1 MKTLQDLLDGK
12 AELNRG
18 LFLQSGSELRAEQS
32 SWDEGD
38 SCKEFEFSAEWYI
51 TNDSGESPEA
61 VYYDEDLSCICQEVD
76 DDLSDCIEE

>member
-12 AELNRG
+12 AELNKG

-38 SCKEFEFSAEWYI
+38 SCKDVDFSAEWYI
-51 TNDSGESPEA
+51 TTASGDSPEA
-61 VYYDEDLSCICQEVD
+61 VYHDEDLSDFCV
-76 DDLSDCIEE
+76 SDE

>member
-38 SCKEFEFSAEWYI
+38 LSKEVEFSAEWYI
-51 TNDSGESPEA
+51 TTDSGESPEA
-61 VYYDEDLSCICQEVD
+61 VYHDEDLSCLCQEVD
-76 DDLSDCIEE
+76 DDLSDWIEE

>member
-18 LFLQSGSELRAEQS
+18 LFLQAGSELRAEQS

-38 SCKEFEFSAEWYI
+38 LSKEFDFCAEWYI
-51 TNDSGESPEA
+51 TTDSGELPGS
-61 VYYDEDLSCICQEVD
+61 VYHDEDLSDFCV
-76 DDLSDCIEE
+76 SDE